1 MAWFRS
7 HDGAPQDDK
16 WTSAAKLL
24 PRKLKI
30 GPDTVA
36 AVAWKLLEC
45 ANMADDR
52 GSIADFNPRNY
63 ALWCDRPVEH
73 IKAVVTALY
82 EVGFLAAG
90 RIQAWE
96 KRQPLRERE
105 PEEAGASTERSAR
118 SRAKKKAIIPAKDTA
133 TMQRNATACNS
144 PNSNSNSDTGQSQ
157 SSLSLIP
164 PSVEGGRGE
173 GEREREIFTLECECR
188 TLVEGEPV
196 SVNINFRPIQRL
208 VNAGLAPGDVRE
220 GVRRAVATGMRP
232 RSWSAFE
239 NFIRRAAKDRLERA
253 GPGGGDVLRFDQAR
267 SARGRWPA
275 PRNYRL
281 EALAKLHAELNGLP
295 ENVSFAREADDG
307 A

>member
-1 MAWFRS
+1 M
-7 HDGAPQDDK
+7 GKAP
-16 WTSAAKLL
+16 A
-24 PRKLKI
+24 
-30 GPDTVA
+30 
-36 AVAWKLLEC
+36 
-45 ANMADDR
+45 
-52 GSIADFNPRNY
+52 IART
-63 ALWCDRPVEH
+63 R
-73 IKAVVTALY
+73 T
-82 EVGFLAAG
+82 G
-90 RIQAWE
+90 
-96 KRQPLRERE
+96 
-105 PEEAGASTERSAR
+105 R
-118 SRAKKKAIIPAKDTA
+118 SRRLDRTLGPLQGKKESDYSRQRHCNDA
-133 TMQRNATACNS
+133 TECNGLQQ
-144 PNSNSNSDTGQSQ
+144 PKLRTQNSDTDKSQ